1 MKIISVFQITHD
13 SRVMVTNNNLV
24 NSVSLQSKNNG
35 KVTFSLG
42 SDVELRQWMYALESA
57 IDVHKKTV
65 PKGVAPPTTVPVLC
79 GHLLFLA
86 RKKWQ
91 PVYAVLTKD
100 GLFLQH
106 KKKGAGFSQA
116 IKKFRLHP
124 GSMVFSTVLK
134 RHSFELVTFSDTLQ
148 LDAPSDTMKE
158 QWQCS
163 LSELIS
169 SSTFDAGDPLQDSAL
184 ESKVKTFEVVIKAND
199 HGGLILERAGN
210 FAVVSSCNC
219 KRKGLRRGSVLCSVE
234 YEKTDEFNQRELVT
248 SLPVISGFDSFVR
261 SVPSLSY
268 PVKLRFVLAP
278 LKVGWLLL
286 SRRSSGR
293 LRCMLARGEKRPLLE
308 KVYVQLSNGYL
319 SVSSSISGCVR
330 NSFQISSGVNAVAL
344 LAQSSEEEQEWTSS
358 IALAISMA
366 NGDGLLKEVEER
378 KARSGH
384 RQTIFREPE

>member
-1 MKIISVFQITHD
+1 M
-13 SRVMVTNNNLV
+13 
-24 NSVSLQSKNNG
+24 
-35 KVTFSLG
+35 
-42 SDVELRQWMYALESA
+42 
-57 IDVHKKTV
+57 
-65 PKGVAPPTTVPVLC
+65 
-79 GHLLFLA
+79 
-86 RKKWQ
+86 
-91 PVYAVLTKD
+91 
-100 GLFLQH
+100 
-106 KKKGAGFSQA
+106 
-116 IKKFRLHP
+116 
-124 GSMVFSTVLK
+124 
-134 RHSFELVTFSDTLQ
+134 
-148 LDAPSDTMKE
+148 
-158 QWQCS
+158 
-163 LSELIS
+163 
-169 SSTFDAGDPLQDSAL
+169 
-184 ESKVKTFEVVIKAND
+184 
-199 HGGLILERAGN
+199 
-210 FAVVSSCNC
+210 
-219 KRKGLRRGSVLCSVE
+219 RRGSVLCSVE

-319 SVSSSISGCVR
+319 SVSSLKRDGKSCKTVLDLYAASIRLIDSSISGCVR

-344 LAQSSEEEQEWTSS
+344 LAQSSEEEQERTSS